1 MVEVSK
7 SDEKEKRILELEQQI
22 AKNDFNNHQLLK
34 EIKILFPKINALTV
48 SNNNFAQGD
57 SLVNK
62 TILIYTAEAQFS
74 NEEEQ
79 KLKNWIEQRLNIN
92 NVQIFK

>member
-1 MVEVSK
+1 M
-7 SDEKEKRILELEQQI
+7 R
-22 AKNDFNNHQLLK
+22 KNIRQRLDLLCS
-34 EIKILFPKINALTV
+34 LTV

>member
-1 MVEVSK
+1 M
-7 SDEKEKRILELEQQI
+7 
-22 AKNDFNNHQLLK
+22 LK

-62 TILIYTAEAQFS
+62 TIFIYTAEAQFS

>member
-1 MVEVSK
+1 MLVGQGLRKKGNFFNRDVEGS
-7 SDEKEKRILELEQQI
+7 SPSGGTIDL
-22 AKNDFNNHQLLK
+22 
-34 EIKILFPKINALTV
+34 AL
-48 SNNNFAQGD
+48 N
-57 SLVNK
+57 
-62 TILIYTAEAQFS
+62 IYTAEAQFS